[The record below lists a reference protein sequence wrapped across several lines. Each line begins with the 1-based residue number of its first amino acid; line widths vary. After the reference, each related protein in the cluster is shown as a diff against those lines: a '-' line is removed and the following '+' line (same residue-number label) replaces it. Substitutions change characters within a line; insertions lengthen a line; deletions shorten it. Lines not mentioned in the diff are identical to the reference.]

1 MEPNGDNHITF
12 DPWWPK
18 REQNGGL
25 IPKPSKAMVPLEK
38 ILPSN
43 CFKKLTI
50 FPVYANAFIYNRQH
64 MRPEEVFHVATDIA
78 DTGAQSEI
86 LQVVVQCL
94 RETIQQWL
102 VWAEDQNK

>member
-1 MEPNGDNHITF
+1 
-12 DPWWPK
+12 
-18 REQNGGL
+18 
-25 IPKPSKAMVPLEK
+25 
-38 ILPSN
+38 
-43 CFKKLTI
+43 
-50 FPVYANAFIYNRQH
+50 
-64 MRPEEVFHVATDIA
+64 MRPEEVFHLATDIA

>member
-1 MEPNGDNHITF
+1 M
-12 DPWWPK
+12 
-18 REQNGGL
+18 
-25 IPKPSKAMVPLEK
+25 
-38 ILPSN
+38 
-43 CFKKLTI
+43 
-50 FPVYANAFIYNRQH
+50 YANTIIYNRQH